1 VKRRSCLN
9 KQTTFY
15 QRITSHVRGLQNS
28 ANIVLKYRK
37 AYQNYLSVLWHII
50 QKKYPSKAILRDGR
64 VIMLNSFEV
73 TYNLARLQNQEKV
86 SYDVTTDTVLIPDPR
101 FTNSKSLRLEGGLHN
116 GEIINIFVHD
126 IYRNFPARGKIVI
139 DVGANIADSSIY
151 FVLHGAKRVI
161 SIEPLF
167 KNYGLAERNIK
178 LNNFANRI
186 TLILAGC
193 SARSGSADVMI
204 SGAEGI
210 GQQISRG
217 LNNRMAVPLLTLEEI
232 LQQNNV
238 SREETAL
245 KMDCGGCEYDVIL
258 SSPDDV
264 LKSFSNILIEY
275 HYGHKEIKE
284 KLEKSNFD
292 ISLINISGKQ
302 GGPTAVPN
310 PSNLG
315 RWYHMGYIHA
325 KRK

>member
-1 VKRRSCLN
+1 
-9 KQTTFY
+9 
-15 QRITSHVRGLQNS
+15 
-28 ANIVLKYRK
+28 
-37 AYQNYLSVLWHII
+37 
-50 QKKYPSKAILRDGR
+50 
-64 VIMLNSFEV
+64 MLNSFEV

-161 SIEPLF
+161 GIEPLF

-186 TLILAGC
+186 TLVLAGC
-193 SARSGSADVMI
+193 SARPGSANITV
-204 SGAEGI
+204 GEEKGV
-210 GQQISRG
+210 GWQISSG
-217 LNNRMAVPLLTLEEI
+217 PNHGITIPMLTLKQI

-238 SREETAL
+238 SNEETAL
-245 KMDCGGCEYDVIL
+245 KMDCEGCEYDVIL
-258 SSPDDV
+258 SSPDDM

-275 HYGHKEIKE
+275 HYGYGGIKE
-284 KLEKSNFD
+284 KLEKCNFD

-310 PSNLG
+310 PSKLG

-325 KRK
+325 KQK